1 MSMDIEIPNSR
12 VIFDFNTQ
20 NNISNWRIIND
31 AVMGGMS
38 KGKFSLNENNKGVF
52 EGVVSIENNGGFS
65 FLRHRFQQLN
75 IAEFSKIILYVKG
88 DGKKY
93 QFRMKSNKNEQ
104 HSYVTYFQTTN
115 EWQLLE
121 FDLADLKPAFRGKTV
136 NMANYPGEQVEE
148 IGFLIGN
155 KCNEQFKLIIDSITL
170 R

>member
-1 MSMDIEIPNSR
+1 MDIMLPNSK
-12 VIFDFNTQ
+12 VLFDFNAHS
-20 NNISNWRIIND
+20 NISNWRIIND

-38 KGKFSLNENNKGVF
+38 KGKFFLNENKKGIF
-52 EGVVSIENNGGFS
+52 EGVVSTENNGGFS
-65 FLRHRFQQLN
+65 FLRHRFEQLN
-75 IAEFSKIILYVKG
+75 IAEYSKIILYIKG

-121 FDLADLKPAFRGKTV
+121 IDLGDLTPAFRGKKL
-136 NMANYPGEQVEE
+136 NMSNYPGEQVEE
-148 IGFLIGN
+148 LGFLIGN
-155 KCNEQFKLIIDSITL
+155 KSNENFKLIIDSIML